1 MGCSNSTPK
10 ESPAAR
16 DRVVLEG
23 DFKVSIERS
32 DDAEMF
38 GVFMEQHEETY
49 AKITQIEP
57 SGLIQ
62 AWNQRHENTPEF
74 QLKPGDIIVSFN
86 GISGPLST
94 TKKELKKKT
103 ITLWVKRATSDNVT
117 EASHAA
123 EPAAEPVG
131 ASEDATAGAAVAAV
145 AGAVV
150 AATAGAAEDATAGAA
165 EDATTGASEDAT
177 AGVAADATVGA
188 SEDATAGASEDATAG
203 AVEDATESAA
213 QDRAACAAKEGASAA
228 AGAGDATVEKT
239 PRLSGEDA
247 GNIVVVDLEASPQ
260 EDPKSKPCFF
270 CGVGV

>member
-32 DDAEMF
+32 DDVEMF
-38 GVFMEQHEETY
+38 GVSFEQHEETY

-62 AWNQRHENTPEF
+62 AWNQRHENTPEL

-94 TKKELKKKT
+94 TKKELNKKT

-117 EASHAA
+117 EVSPAA
-123 EPAAEPVG
+123 EPAAELAG

-145 AGAVV
+145 ADADV

-165 EDATTGASEDAT
+165 EDATTR
-177 AGVAADATVGA
+177 A

-203 AVEDATESAA
+203 AVEGATESAD
-213 QDRAACAAKEGASAA
+213 QDGAAFAAKEDASAA
-228 AGAGDATVEKT
+228 AGAGEATVGKT
-239 PRLSGEDA
+239 PRHFEKDA
-247 GNIVVVDLEASPQ
+247 GDVVVVGLEASPK
-260 EDPKSKPCFF
+260 EDPQSKPCFF
-270 CGVGV
+270 CGGGV